1 MLSTERHTAIPRAS
15 RCCSRE
21 ASFPSCTTS
30 GFASGGE
37 PECGTWNAECGME
50 VKGRSYTGR
59 SVMTRVSFALLA
71 LAAAAPLR
79 GQSLLYRGP
88 NMGGSWVPDP
98 AVVQFNF
105 LHRFYVAPGP
115 SHAVSNY
122 PSFTLAAGIA
132 HDIAFGGR
140 FATKSLAGTGAGAQS
155 TNETEVFV
163 RWRAL
168 GTEGREGFSV
178 AITPAYNLL
187 AKSVDGELGVD
198 WTRGRVTLESA
209 ARGISRELGTPGQ
222 KQVALAGGFVARLTR
237 YIAVSGDVG
246 SFMAPVNGR
255 SAWSVALN
263 FLIPGSPHTFSLQAS
278 NATSATIQGA
288 SIGYAPTGSTLT
300 LYGFEFTIPLHLK
313 RFSPWFHKTPK
324 PIVLGSAAGAA
335 IAADVRMSNVKFMG
349 DTITIAAGQ
358 AVRWTNADPIEHTVT
373 FDGAAEPG
381 SPVIPPN
388 GSYVHRFDKPGTYTY
403 HCTPHPFMK
412 GAVVVR

>member
-1 MLSTERHTAIPRAS
+1 M
-15 RCCSRE
+15 
-21 ASFPSCTTS
+21 
-30 GFASGGE
+30 
-37 PECGTWNAECGME
+37 
-50 VKGRSYTGR
+50 K
-59 SVMTRVSFALLA
+59 RVSFALLA
-71 LAAAAPLR
+71 LAVPSTAVPL
-79 GQSLLYRGP
+79 GAQSLLYRAP
-88 NMGGSWVPDP
+88 NMGGTWAPD
-98 AVVQFNF
+98 AGVVQFNF
-105 LHRFYVAPGP
+105 LHRFYVYPGAGHFVENHP
-115 SHAVSNY
+115 T
-122 PSFTLAAGIA
+122 FTLAAGFG
-132 HDIAFGGR
+132 HGVAFGAR
-140 FATKSLAGTGAGAQS
+140 FATKSIVGAGAGAQS
-155 TNETEVFV
+155 SNETEVFA
-163 RWRAL
+163 RWRFVGA
-168 GTEGREGFSV
+168 EGREGFTV
-178 AITPAYNLL
+178 AVAPAYNLL
-187 AKSVDGELGVD
+187 AKSVDGEASVD
-198 WTRGRVTLESA
+198 WTRGPVTLQA
-209 ARGISRELGTPGQ
+209 AVRGVNRELGTPGEH
-222 KQVALAGGFVARLTR
+222 QVALAGGFVARLTR

-300 LYGFEFTIPLHLK
+300 LYGFEFTIPIHLK

>member
-1 MLSTERHTAIPRAS
+1 MGAVHR
-15 RCCSRE
+15 
-21 ASFPSCTTS
+21 TS
-30 GFASGGE
+30 LGQGG
-37 PECGTWNAECGME
+37 
-50 VKGRSYTGR
+50 
-59 SVMTRVSFALLA
+59 SVMKRVSLALLA

-115 SHAVSNY
+115 SHAVVNY

-132 HDIAFGGR
+132 HGIAFGGK
-140 FATKSLAGTGAGAQS
+140 FATKSLAGTRAGAQS
-155 TNETEVFV
+155 THETEVFG

-187 AKSVDGELGVD
+187 AKSVDGEVGVD
-198 WTRGRVTLESA
+198 WTRGRVTLEAA

-222 KQVALAGGFVARLTR
+222 KQVALAGGFVGRLTR
-237 YIAVSGDVG
+237 YIAVSGDLG
-246 SFMAPVNGR
+246 SFMAPVNGPA
-255 SAWSVALN
+255 AWSVALN
-263 FLIPGSPHTFSLQAS
+263 LLIPRLPHTLSLQAS
-278 NATSATIQGA
+278 NAGSATMQGA
-288 SIGYAPTGSTLT
+288 SRGLTTFGTGSNFI

-313 RFSPWFHKTPK
+313 RFAPWFHGNPK
-324 PIVLGSAAGAA
+324 PVALGASGAA
-335 IAADVRMSNVKFMG
+335 VAAEVNMTAVKFAG
-349 DTITIAAGQ
+349 DAVTISAGQ
-358 AVRWTNADPIEHTVT
+358 AVRWTNRDPVEHTVT

-388 GSYVHRFDKPGTYTY
+388 GSHVHSFDKPGTYTY

-412 GAVVVR
+412 GVVVVK